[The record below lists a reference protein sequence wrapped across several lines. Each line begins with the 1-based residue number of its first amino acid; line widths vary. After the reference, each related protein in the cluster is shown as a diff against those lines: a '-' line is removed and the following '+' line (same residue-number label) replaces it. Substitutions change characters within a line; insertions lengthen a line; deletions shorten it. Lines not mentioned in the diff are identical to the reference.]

1 MKKQNGNQEIQ
12 RIGDAGTVGRKK
24 NKSDELDANEM
35 TSRRYI
41 WGGLTR
47 RALL

>member
-1 MKKQNGNQEIQ
+1 MGIKKYKGQEMQ
-12 RIGDAGTVGRKK
+12 EQQEEKK